1 MVLERIRHAVAP
13 SQAIQAWD
21 WTGGQPSLSSNV
33 AGTAGWWLD
42 RLSRRLIARNADMML
57 LTRYYAG
64 EHRIAFQSARVKA
77 LLGPIFETNRV
88 NYCSLVVDKLVE
100 RMEVIGFRS
109 GTADAADD
117 RLWSIWQDNALDLG
131 FSQGLREGS
140 VKGEFSLAIWPNLVS
155 GKPQIRVQDP
165 LNVVVAT
172 DPEDRRIRRAA
183 LKRWFDVDMG
193 VWYATLYM
201 PDTIWKFQAKTA
213 PGDPFIQQWWE
224 QEYWQQ
230 QSPWMTW
237 VPRQLP
243 GDEPW
248 QFDNPL
254 GVVPVV
260 PFPNKPDLQG
270 VGVSE
275 LRDILPIQDAIN
287 KINLDLLLASDFAAF
302 PQKWATNVDLV
313 RDDRGEVTVP
323 WKVGVDRILTAGPPE
338 LPTGPETKFGQFE
351 AALLSNYIDALEE
364 KQKELAV
371 VSRMSIRTV
380 LGDGAVVP
388 SGEAVRA
395 EDAGLVHKV
404 KDRWRDNAEP
414 LEISMRLAAQI
425 AGLEDVA
432 EETRLETLWRDPEI
446 RTESEHL
453 NALTMMAGLGVPKK
467 AIWAKIP
474 ATPTEIQEWQAMLD
488 AGDVPPVPAKLNEQA
503 QIGPDGKPIATGPA
517 GPASGDV
524 PRGND
529 AEPAPA
535 VAPKPR
541 RVRVTRGPEGTTV
554 EEL

>member
-1 MVLERIRHAVAP
+1 MVLERIRRVVTP
-13 SQAIQAWD
+13 SNTITGD
-21 WTGGQPSLSSNV
+21 WTNGSAAMSGSTV
-33 AGTAGWWLD
+33 GTPGWWLD

-57 LTRYYAG
+57 LTQYYAG
-64 EHRIAFQSARVKA
+64 EHRLAYQSARVA
-77 LLGPIFETNRV
+77 AIIGPHFKRNGV

-109 GTADAADD
+109 GGADQADD

-140 VKGEFSLAIWPNLVS
+140 VKGEFSLAIWPSLVD

-172 DPEDRRIRRAA
+172 DPEDRRVRRAA

-201 PDTIWKFQAKTA
+201 PDHIWKFEARTA
-213 PGDPFIQQWWE
+213 PGDPFIQSWWE
-224 QEYWQQ
+224 QEYWQL

-237 VPRQLP
+237 VPRTLP

-248 QFDNPL
+248 EFDNPL
-254 GVVPVV
+254 GVVPVI

-302 PQKWATNVDLV
+302 PQKWAVNVDLE
-313 RDDRGEVTVP
+313 RDDRGEVKIP
-323 WKVGVDRILTAGPPE
+323 WKVGVDRIFTASSPD

-351 AALLSNYIDALEE
+351 AAELSNYIDALEE

-414 LEISMRLAAQI
+414 LEISMRLAAEI

-432 EETRLETLWRDPEI
+432 QATQLETLWRDPEI

-453 NALTMMAGLGVPKK
+453 NALTMLAGLGVPKK
-467 AIWAKIP
+467 AIWAKVP
-474 ATPTEIQEWQAMLD
+474 ATPTEIREWQALLD
-488 AGDVPPVPAKLNEQA
+488 AGDRPPVPAKLNEQA
-503 QIGPDGKPIATGPA
+503 QIGPDGQPIATGPA
-517 GPASGDV
+517 GPASGAV

-529 AEPAPA
+529 AAPSPDK
-535 VAPKPR
+535 PKR
-541 RVRVTRGPEGTTV
+541 RLRVTRDASGTTV
-554 EEL
+554 EEV